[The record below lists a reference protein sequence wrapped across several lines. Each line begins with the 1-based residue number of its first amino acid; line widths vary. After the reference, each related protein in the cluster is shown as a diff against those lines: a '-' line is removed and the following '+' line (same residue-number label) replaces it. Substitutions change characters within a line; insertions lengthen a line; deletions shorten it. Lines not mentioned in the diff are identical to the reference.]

1 LFWNRNKKNK
11 SAANLENSKDKPD
24 IVKDFNPDLTVE
36 YDPVLKADI
45 EDFLEKKGFFVRQ
58 QIQAG
63 IRRNTVM
70 GGWQIGP
77 LGKLVRQNLLRWWMD
92 NIGRLKN
99 VVTLEEI
106 SNDPNLFRNYPIFAF
121 QNGLQIPFGISRVKK
136 VGREFFKSLDF
147 VLTNDES
154 RQFCLE
160 FFVDGDS
167 ARGWLDSW
175 KSYMQNTFDKMGLL
189 PQNLTCVYETTATI
203 GLKYGNMFFERYNF
217 KYKFPFGYEDVL
229 QISNRTDFVF
239 QTVSDVNVAAG
250 LKIKAEKVNDFFPYL
265 IEIKLDVEKMVLA
278 LILNRFNCTHY
289 ENKKNTSI
297 VFSPSI
303 SPIKCVVFA
312 SVNDIEVHQK
322 AVDLHKHL
330 NSKFKSVLEDLGE
343 ISKTLNHYR
352 QFGVPYIIM
361 ANADSVQKNSFQL
374 FDCESE
380 QWQDLVFEDVF
391 EHVQNGVGI

>member
-1 LFWNRNKKNK
+1 MFWNRNKKNNRV
-11 SAANLENSKDKPD
+11 ALLDNSSDQPGR
-24 IVKDFNPDLTVE
+24 VSDFNPDLTIE

-45 EDFLEKKGFFVRQ
+45 EEFLEQKGFFVRQ
-58 QIQAG
+58 QIQGG
-63 IRRNTVM
+63 IRRNTIS

-92 NIGRLKN
+92 NVGRLKN

-106 SNDPNLFRNYPIFAF
+106 SNDPNLFRNYPVFAF
-121 QNGLQIPFGISRVKK
+121 QNSLQIPFGISRVKK

-147 VLTNDES
+147 VFTNDES

-160 FFVDGDS
+160 FFVDGNS
-167 ARGWLDSW
+167 TRGWLDSW

-189 PQNLTCVYETTATI
+189 PQNLTCVYETPAQL

-217 KYKFPFGYEDVL
+217 KYKFPFGYEDIL
-229 QISNRTDFVF
+229 QISNRTDFDF

-250 LKIKAEKVNDFFPYL
+250 LKIKDEKGKDVFPHL

-278 LILNRFNCTHY
+278 LILNRFTCARY
-289 ENKKNTSI
+289 EQKKNTSI
-297 VFSPSI
+297 VFSPLI

-312 SVNDIEVHQK
+312 SVNDAEVHQK

-330 NSKFKSVLEDLGE
+330 NTKFKSVLEDLGE
-343 ISKTLNHYR
+343 IGKTVNHYR

-380 QWQDLVFEDVF
+380 DWQDLVFENVYKY
-391 EHVQNGVGI
+391 VQNGVGI